1 MTQVLGDS
9 LNRRI
14 KEQLIDKVSALPSV
28 AKCYGFEK
36 LPLEQFPSVIIRYAS
51 LDGEFSTTTENR
63 RIYSYTIRILY
74 EIGKDLNTIQDDRL
88 QYADEA
94 VAQVVEEIANDL
106 DSDFELD
113 QFNANV
119 LYMRA
124 LDVVY
129 TDYSYEGGYAS
140 GAELSLQVITD
151 YDT

>member
-1 MTQVLGDS
+1 MTQTLGDS